1 LEQALIKRF
10 RGDGVRYKAKLIGI
24 DDVSA
29 ARGDKLCQDSM
40 MKLKGIAA
48 SARSKGE
55 HKQRVFLTVSFGGI
69 KIYDE
74 RSGVLQHHHSVH
86 EISYI
91 AKDTRDHRAF
101 GYVCGKEGNHKFVAI
116 KTGHSAE
123 PLILELRDL
132 FTLIYD
138 IKQREEVEKKAQKE
152 KHCEQAVY
160 QVQKYICREIKCYIV
175 FEAGHEPLRG
185 PLSEE
190 SVYQVLCQAP
200 PLPCP
205 TPNINQFDLFG
216 DMATPPD
223 ILSMPA
229 SPANTLD
236 PGRRRRQHPPELF
249 THFSPPAVPS
259 GYMTMGAVQAAQW
272 AQQSFTAPG
281 TPLAFGVQAPLQVA
295 QVLPGGQ
302 PLIWGQAN
310 LFHSPAT
317 GQQQWAFVPA
327 QTVGMG
333 GHPLPAAVLQGLVP
347 IAAMRPH
354 SCEPSAPSS
363 AITSPQHTVD
373 PLLQRG
379 AFRDT
384 LNENVQEEAQ
394 DSEAQSAATSGPQ
407 AQSEGATPPCGM
419 QEVEVCCGEL
429 DLSQLSLTPGSS
441 TSPSTTDSPA
451 TPAPQQGIPT
461 LPSDP
466 PKEPSPVETEASDG
480 HYVPCILC
488 QTITKSVSSAVS
500 LTDLVVEV
508 SKSCCYVS
516 VSLAVTVG
524 GQLEDR
530 MQLRPPLDPVDCA
543 LSEWSPWTRCDPCLK
558 KRYRFAWLE
567 QPSQFGG
574 ELCHELGRR
583 VESCTPPPR
592 YSCQSKSPLC
602 QGFVC
607 TSTGRCVLEGL
618 RCNGDDDCG
627 DGSDEL
633 GCKKVF
639 RACSEPTDEYYG
651 IENLAK
657 GINVLNSNLEGLVLD
672 NRYYAG
678 GCLPHYIQD
687 IRFRKPYNLQ
697 QYTLETKGSR
707 DFKFESYSSYTQ
719 FVEETMRA
727 TLSKTSVSF
736 GISLGVFSFSFDYND
751 EQYKKSVKKLRRFS
765 GTDSQFIHAHSQI
778 ELARYALKTEGLML
792 HPEFLSRLRALPL
805 EYTYGEY
812 RQLYN
817 DYGTHYITE
826 ATLGGDFDYTLIV
839 NKQELKK
846 SGYSLDDVKRCTDMG
861 FKLGV
866 VIKGV
871 PVSVGM
877 SSGDCSGLLKEFGGE
892 VEHVAV
898 VRGGDSETISRLAA
912 KELPNPDI
920 MQRWGDAVYY
930 NPDFIRTKLSPLY
943 ELVTARDFIS
953 ANMLKKNLQRALDT
967 YLKEGSSCRCTPCL
981 NNGVAVLKG
990 NRCECICPAG
1000 TRGISC
1006 EITMRTGVAVDGSW
1020 SCWSDWTCRGQT
1032 KRRTRQCTNPAPQNG
1047 GVPCQGLSEETAD
1060 CL

>member
-1 LEQALIKRF
+1 MQ
-10 RGDGVRYKAKLIGI
+10 
-24 DDVSA
+24 
-29 ARGDKLCQDSM
+29 
-40 MKLKGIAA
+40 
-48 SARSKGE
+48 
-55 HKQRVFLTVSFGGI
+55 
-69 KIYDE
+69 
-74 RSGVLQHHHSVH
+74 
-86 EISYI
+86 
-91 AKDTRDHRAF
+91 
-101 GYVCGKEGNHKFVAI
+101 EGNE
-116 KTGHSAE
+116 GR
-123 PLILELRDL
+123 LRRASN
-132 FTLIYD
+132 
-138 IKQREEVEKKAQKE
+138 KV
-152 KHCEQAVY
+152 
-160 QVQKYICREIKCYIV
+160 
-175 FEAGHEPLRG
+175 
-185 PLSEE
+185 LS
-190 SVYQVLCQAP
+190 
-200 PLPCP
+200 
-205 TPNINQFDLFG
+205 T
-216 DMATPPD
+216 
-223 ILSMPA
+223 
-229 SPANTLD
+229 
-236 PGRRRRQHPPELF
+236 
-249 THFSPPAVPS
+249 
-259 GYMTMGAVQAAQW
+259 
-272 AQQSFTAPG
+272 
-281 TPLAFGVQAPLQVA
+281 
-295 QVLPGGQ
+295 
-302 PLIWGQAN
+302 
-310 LFHSPAT
+310 
-317 GQQQWAFVPA
+317 
-327 QTVGMG
+327 
-333 GHPLPAAVLQGLVP
+333 QG
-347 IAAMRPH
+347 
-354 SCEPSAPSS
+354 SS
-363 AITSPQHTVD
+363 
-373 PLLQRG
+373 
-379 AFRDT
+379 
-384 LNENVQEEAQ
+384 
-394 DSEAQSAATSGPQ
+394 
-407 AQSEGATPPCGM
+407 M
-419 QEVEVCCGEL
+419 QEGNEGRLRRASNKV
-429 DLSQLSLTPGSS
+429 LSTQGSS
-441 TSPSTTDSPA
+441 M
-451 TPAPQQGIPT
+451 QEGNEGR
-461 LPSDP
+461 LRR
-466 PKEPSPVETEASDG
+466 ASN
-480 HYVPCILC
+480 
-488 QTITKSVSSAVS
+488 K
-500 LTDLVVEV
+500 
-508 SKSCCYVS
+508 
-516 VSLAVTVG
+516 
-524 GQLEDR
+524 
-530 MQLRPPLDPVDCA
+530 
-543 LSEWSPWTRCDPCLK
+543 
-558 KRYRFAWLE
+558 YRFAWLE

-877 SSGDCSGLLKEFGGE
+877 SSGDCSGLLKEFGDSE
-892 VEHVAV
+892 DRSSVLSEHVAV